1 MVLNRESAI
10 AGYTFSVKKNGR
22 WFLVVALLLFAAGAQ
37 LVPAWMNVSK
47 AKHGR
52 DYATY
57 HYAVQEV
64 LDGGDPYVTKSL
76 SRRAR
81 AEGTRKSVHPY
92 FYPPPFLWLM
102 LWSGFLSLSA
112 GYKLFFFMNQ
122 AFLVG
127 SMWCMRRWFAP
138 SAVVMAFVVATL
150 YPIADNAKMGQANL
164 MVLLIALVGLW
175 RRSGETLSLAAMS
188 KMSPALYLAWWA
200 AQRHWRG
207 VFGAIAGAVLLS
219 VVTLPLVNFE
229 TQLNFYTKILPGFSS
244 GQYHGLTVPITLPAN
259 HSIPDLYNQLWPGET
274 KHVLS
279 PLAQRAASLTS
290 LGLLAVL
297 TWLARSVRDP
307 LGQANIAGA
316 FTVLLLITPVYT
328 YEHHLVLMVMPAVA
342 LGAAIEAGRIPRVWW
357 PVVGLSY
364 FSVAWPLFWLRGLQD
379 IIPAAH
385 WWLQESKFFG
395 AVAIGAFC
403 VAAALRSPR
412 D

>member
-1 MVLNRESAI
+1 M
-10 AGYTFSVKKNGR
+10 KNGR
-22 WFLVVALLLFAAGAQ
+22 WFLVAALLLLATAAQ
-37 LVPAWMNVSK
+37 VVPAWVQVSK
-47 AKHGR
+47 AKHAR

-64 LDGGDPYVTKSL
+64 LDGGDPYDTKAL

-81 AEGTRKSVHPY
+81 AEETRKTVHPF
-92 FYPPPFLWLM
+92 FYPPPFLLLM
-102 LWSGFLSLSA
+102 LWSAPLGLGT
-112 GYKLFFFMNQ
+112 GYKLFFWMNQ
-122 AFLVG
+122 LFLVG

-138 SAVVMAFVVATL
+138 SLLVMVFVAATL

-164 MVLLIALVGLW
+164 MVLLIALAGLW
-175 RRSGETLSLAAMS
+175 RRSGGVLSLAAMS
-188 KMSPALYLAWWA
+188 KMSPALYLSWWA

-207 VFGAIAGAVLLS
+207 VFGAIAGAILLS
-219 VVTLPLVNFE
+219 IAALPLVDFG
-229 TQLNFYTKILPGFSS
+229 TQLKFYTEILPGFSS

-290 LGLLAVL
+290 LGLLAALSWV
-297 TWLARSVRDP
+297 ARSVRDP

-316 FTVLLLITPVYT
+316 FTVLLLVTPVYT

-342 LGAAIEAGRIPRVWW
+342 LGAAIEAGRIPKAWW
-357 PVVGLSY
+357 PAIGLSY
-364 FSVAWPLFWLRGLQD
+364 FSVAWPLFWLRALQD
-379 IIPAAH
+379 ILPMAH

-395 AVAIGAFC
+395 AVAIGVFC

-412 D
+412 DRS